1 MTSPS
6 EIAATDFIGADG
18 LIHCGICGEPKQAR
32 IQKPKALFGQEIAT
46 TYPIQC
52 ACEREAS
59 ERAIAEHMEKER
71 KEAIERAR
79 FDCFPYEVMQ
89 RMTFAADDGKDAGTS
104 EMLKKYADNFERFLD
119 AGAGLLL
126 YGAVGSG
133 KTFYASCIANR
144 VIDQGFRVLFTSLSV
159 LGSKMQADFGKD
171 KLPLLDR
178 LCMYDLVVLDDL
190 GVERTTPTM
199 AENSYQIINALYQS
213 GSAMILTTNNDV
225 SVMQKEQEPE
235 KVRIYS
241 RILECCKPV
250 HISGGDRR
258 KAKAKEKAA
267 LFREVLG

>member
-1 MTSPS
+1 MS
-6 EIAATDFIGADG
+6 ETNGTEFIGDDG
-18 LIHCGICGEPKQAR
+18 LIHCAVCGEPKQAR
-32 IQKPKALFGQEIAT
+32 VPKPKELFGQNADA

-59 ERAIAEHMEKER
+59 ERAIAEHMERER
-71 KEAIERAR
+71 REAIERAR
-79 FDCFPYEVMQ
+79 FDCFPYEAMQ
-89 RMTFAADDGKDAGTS
+89 RMTFDADDGKDVETS
-104 EMLKKYADNFERFLD
+104 RIMEKYADSFERFLD

-144 VIDQGFRVLFTSLSV
+144 VIDQGFKVLFTSLSV

-171 KLPLLDR
+171 RLSLLDR
-178 LCMYDLVVLDDL
+178 LCMYDLVILDDL
-190 GVERTTPTM
+190 GAERTTPTM
-199 AENSYQIINALYQS
+199 AENSYQIVNALYQS

-250 HISGGDRR
+250 HIAGGDRR

>member
-6 EIAATDFIGADG
+6 EIAAGDYIGEDG

-32 IQKPKALFGQEIAT
+32 IQKPKALFGQGIES
-46 TYPIQC
+46 TYPVQC
-52 ACEREAS
+52 ACERAAS
-59 ERAIAEHMEKER
+59 ERAIAEHMERER

-79 FDCFPYEVMQ
+79 SECFPYDTMA
-89 RMTFAADDGKDAGTS
+89 RMTFAADDGKDEKLS
-104 EMLKKYADNFERFLD
+104 RVFSRYAENFDRFLD

-133 KTFYASCIANR
+133 KTFYASCIANS
-144 VIDQGFRVLFTSLSV
+144 VVDQGYRVLFTSLSV
-159 LGSKMQADFGKD
+159 LGAKMQADYGKD

-178 LCMYDLVVLDDL
+178 LCMYDLVILDDL

-225 SVMQKEQEPE
+225 SVMQKEEDPD

-250 HISGGDRR
+250 HVQGGDRR
-258 KAKAKEKAA
+258 KSKAKEKAK
-267 LFREVLG
+267 LFREILG